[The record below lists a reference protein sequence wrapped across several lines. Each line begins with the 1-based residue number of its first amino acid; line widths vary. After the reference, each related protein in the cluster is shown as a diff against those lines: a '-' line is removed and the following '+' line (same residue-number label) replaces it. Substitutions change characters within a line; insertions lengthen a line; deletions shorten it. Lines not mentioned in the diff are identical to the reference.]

1 MRIYVCMCT
10 RSFMYGVLNYPQLFF
25 TVGKQGLSK
34 KRCSRI
40 VQLPISRRGSV
51 ALPLQHWTEFK
62 QNEPETMNTESKPGD
77 ARQGV

>member
-1 MRIYVCMCT
+1 MYT
-10 RSFMYGVLNYPQLFF
+10 YGVLNYLQLFF
-25 TVGKQGLSK
+25 IVGIQGLSK
-34 KRCSRI
+34 KRCLRI
-40 VQLPISRRGSV
+40 VQLHISRGGCM